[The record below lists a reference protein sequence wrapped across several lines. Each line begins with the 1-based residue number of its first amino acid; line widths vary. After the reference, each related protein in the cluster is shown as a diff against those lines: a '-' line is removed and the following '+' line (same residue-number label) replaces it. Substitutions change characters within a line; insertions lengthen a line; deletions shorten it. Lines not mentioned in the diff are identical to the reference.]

1 MKYSF
6 GDHFSA
12 ITPGIS
18 PALLAPGHLHAVE
31 ELCSMFPF
39 DAATDFGFE
48 TRLGN
53 REATCD
59 FFLQIRKE
67 GEGAG
72 IMAGK
77 SKVSLLSPSLLSIPF
92 WQKISE
98 LFSAWTDASSFL
110 HKRLES
116 FWLEFDC
123 MESAFNPI
131 PNIFFKIIEKEA
143 TTRSQWLSVLE
154 VLDEIYRILFGI
166 KFPAGLGRNLKR
178 CFEALP
184 QHAVISILG
193 FMIPRKTE
201 AVRLILSR
209 LREDSLIEYLKDIR
223 WPGEMDVIQ
232 KMVTNYAVKFDHFS
246 CNLHIGKTVLP
257 SFGIEMYL
265 KDLSQPRWDPR
276 WKEIFDFLEAEN
288 LLLREK
294 REGLTSYTSKKTVS
308 YLVPVHY
315 MNGINH
321 LKLVYKP
328 GMPLECK
335 GYFGTMINPQKAT
348 TGQESAK

>member
-6 GDHFSA
+6 RDHFSA
-12 ITPGIS
+12 IAPRLS
-18 PALLAPGHLHAVE
+18 PALLASGHLHAVE

-39 DAATDFGFE
+39 DAASDFGFE

-53 REATCD
+53 LEATCD

-72 IMAGK
+72 IIAGK

-98 LFSAWTDASSFL
+98 LFSVWTDSSSL
-110 HKRLES
+110 LQNRIES

-123 MESAFNPI
+123 MDSSFNPI
-131 PNIFFKIIEKEA
+131 PNIFFKIIEKEDSR
-143 TTRSQWLSVLE
+143 RSQWVSMLE

-184 QHAVISILG
+184 EHACLFHVG

-201 AVRLILSR
+201 AVRLIISR
-209 LREDSLIEYLKDIR
+209 LSADLLMEYLKDIR
-223 WPGEMDVIQ
+223 WTGEMDVIR
-232 KMVTNYAVKFDHFS
+232 KMVSKYAVKFDHFS

-257 SFGIEMYL
+257 VFGIEMYL
-265 KDLSQPRWDPR
+265 KDLSQPQWDPR
-276 WKEIFDFLEAEN
+276 WNEIFGILEAEN
-288 LLLREK
+288 LLLRDK
-294 REGLTSYTSKKTVS
+294 REGLTSYTSKKTIS

-315 MNGINH
+315 INGINH

-335 GYFGTMINPQKAT
+335 GYFGTMINPKKET